1 MFATGFVWWRH
12 LRYQHGGASASP
24 RPLYRHQTQEMP
36 PPSPVP
42 EQQQPQQ
49 QQQQQQSAEEE
60 QQLSLEPVE
69 KTPSKERPGRP
80 GDDGSVYWPYFQSSP
95 WNQHDV
101 LTIQP
106 SQIMQYDEPSG
117 VNALPTTP
125 RARQHQQNL
134 QQAFIAA

>member
-1 MFATGFVWWRH
+1 MFATGGFGGDTH
-12 LRYQHGGASASP
+12 RYQHGGASASP

-42 EQQQPQQ
+42 EQQQPR
-49 QQQQQQSAEEE
+49 QQSALAEEE

-69 KTPSKERPGRP
+69 KTPSKERPGA

-106 SQIMQYDEPSG
+106 SQIMHQYDEPSG

>member
-1 MFATGFVWWRH
+1 MFDVCNRWFWWRH
-12 LRYQHGGASASP
+12 RYQHGGASASP

-49 QQQQQQSAEEE
+49 QSALAEEE

-69 KTPSKERPGRP
+69 KTPSKERPGP
-80 GDDGSVYWPYFQSSP
+80 GDDGSVYWPYFHQSSP